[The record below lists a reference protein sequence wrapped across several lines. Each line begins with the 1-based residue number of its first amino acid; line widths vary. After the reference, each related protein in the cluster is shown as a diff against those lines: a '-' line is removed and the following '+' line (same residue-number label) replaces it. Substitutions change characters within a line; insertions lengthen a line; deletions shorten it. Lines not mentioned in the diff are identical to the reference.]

1 MIAWSKE
8 TVSELVAFLTKII
21 QLPNAVAGK
30 CSIKKMFLKISQNS
44 QDNTCARASFLI
56 KLQVVTT
63 PSEFLK
69 TVCIIHWRVVIT
81 AWKLSKYG
89 VVSGLYF
96 LAFGLNTERYS
107 VSLRIQSECR
117 KIRTRN
123 NSPFGQFS
131 RNVRLVL
138 FTGIWIYWEFN

>member
-1 MIAWSKE
+1 MIVIAWSKE

-30 CSIKKMFLKISQNS
+30 CSIKKFLKISQN
-44 QDNTCARASFLI
+44 TCAKASFLI

-63 PSEFLK
+63 PSEFSK
-69 TVCIIHWRVVIT
+69 TVCIIHWRVLIT
-81 AWKLSKYG
+81 AWKLSKYR

-107 VSLRIQSECR
+107 ASLSIQSKCR

-123 NSPFGQFS
+123 NSAFGHFS